1 MNQRPI
7 INYDDTCNLIPFFF
21 FLPLLSR
28 ISLRDHCGTFRCSE
42 INCDSQFLNMALKAE
57 WLTQLDL
64 CDYGKSVRL
73 YCLPGAI
80 LTTNP
85 QLIEPNSAFC
95 LTVRLFFPPSFQ
107 SQTNANNSPVKHH
120 RFVKIQRS
128 CPIQLCC
135 QAHRERP
142 DNPKWLYLLAFRCI
156 PRIICFLISWLVNEE
171 RAARCVI
178 IPLQFIHTE

>member
-7 INYDDTCNLIPFFF
+7 INYDDTCNLISFFF

-95 LTVRLFFPPSFQ
+95 LTVRLFFPPPFSHRQMPITPPWSIIALLKYREVVRFNCAAKLTEKGLTTLNDYI
-107 SQTNANNSPVKHH
+107 SL
-120 RFVKIQRS
+120 RFVVFPVLFVFSSAGSLTKS
-128 CPIQLCC
+128 AP
-135 QAHRERP
+135 P
-142 DNPKWLYLLAFRCI
+142 D
-156 PRIICFLISWLVNEE
+156 V
-171 RAARCVI
+171 
-178 IPLQFIHTE
+178 